1 MLWAVSR
8 MGSDAM
14 PEVPSLATPADVPNL
29 TDAAQD
35 ERVAGALDVLRDVVR
50 GGLAGLIVGI
60 VVAGIGGRLVMR
72 LAALLV
78 PGADGAMTENGNRI
92 GDITLEGTLAL
103 IIFIGLFFG
112 VAVGALWVTIRAF
125 LPRSALARTAVS
137 VPIAI
142 ALGTAGLIDPRNRD
156 FAILGNDPLVVA
168 SLVILVGLFGPA
180 LVVADAL
187 LDRKLPR
194 PTIADRRTVSTF
206 AVLASIGLFLFV
218 MLVVPLYFG
227 PQLRLVGISL
237 VVVGVAT
244 IVTWYA
250 RINERPIPGWALVV
264 GRIGLVAVV
273 VTGLATVVPDVVD
286 VLGG

>member
-1 MLWAVSR
+1 M
-8 MGSDAM
+8 
-14 PEVPSLATPADVPNL
+14 ADVPSI
-29 TDAAQD
+29 AASAD
-35 ERVAGALDVLRDVVR
+35 VAHAPEPARDDPTAGALDVLRDIVR

-78 PGADGAMTENGNRI
+78 PGADGAVTENGNRV

-125 LPRSALARTAVS
+125 LPRSAMARAAVS
-137 VPIAI
+137 VPIAL
-142 ALGTAGLIDPRNRD
+142 ALGTSGLIDPRNRD

-180 LVVADAL
+180 LVLVEGWL
-187 LDRKLPR
+187 EPR
-194 PTIADRRTVSTF
+194 LARPASGDRRTITVF
-206 AVLASIGLFLFV
+206 AVLAAIGLFLFV
-218 MLVVPLYFG
+218 VAVIPLYFG
-227 PQLRLVGISL
+227 PRLRLVGISL

-244 IVTWYA
+244 LVTWFA
-250 RINERPIPGWALVV
+250 RINDRAIPAWALVV
-264 GRIGLVAVV
+264 GRVGLVAVV
-273 VTGLATVVPDVVD
+273 VAGMAAVLPDVAD
-286 VLGG
+286 VLDR

>member
-1 MLWAVSR
+1 M
-8 MGSDAM
+8 
-14 PEVPSLATPADVPNL
+14 ADVPSIATTADVASGADLAN
-29 TDAAQD
+29 TASVAPDD
-35 ERVAGALDVLRDVVR
+35 RTAGALDVLRDIVR
-50 GGLAGLIVGI
+50 GGLAGLVVGI

-78 PGADGAMTENGNRI
+78 PGADGAVTENGNRI

-125 LPRSALARTAVS
+125 LPRSARARAAVS
-137 VPIAI
+137 VPIAL
-142 ALGTAGLIDPRNRD
+142 ALGTSGLIDPRNRD

-180 LVVADAL
+180 LVLVEGWL
-187 LDRKLPR
+187 EPR
-194 PTIADRRTVSTF
+194 LARPASGDRRTISVF
-206 AVLASIGLFLFV
+206 AVLASIGLFLLV
-218 MLVVPLYFG
+218 VLVVPLYFG

-244 IVTWYA
+244 IATWVA
-250 RINERPIPGWALVV
+250 RIYDRAIPAWALVV
-264 GRIGLVAVV
+264 GRVGLVAVV
-273 VTGLATVVPDVVD
+273 VTGLAAILPDLAD
-286 VLGG
+286 LLDR